1 MEHAA
6 QEPTRAI
13 DTDEAGRYRPVPTIG
28 GAHRNMSE
36 NLRAVRAVL
45 HVETGPGPVKF
56 RGDVL
61 AQLIP
66 NACGALRREGT
77 ELER

>member
-1 MEHAA
+1 
-6 QEPTRAI
+6 
-13 DTDEAGRYRPVPTIG
+13 
-28 GAHRNMSE
+28 MSE